1 MAHGE
6 EAGEIAIAG
15 ACSCLRVGYP
25 SYHVLLLQPNVDDI
39 ALRVFVLDAQ
49 PFVLVGL
56 LVVDGDVLHGV
67 GGQVFKHQLAVVTEE
82 LLAVEQQVV
91 DELAVVVNAPV
102 ALQFHARQLT
112 DEGVEHRPL
121 GQDEGI
127 GIIY

>member
-1 MAHGE
+1 M
-6 EAGEIAIAG
+6 
-15 ACSCLRVGYP
+15 
-25 SYHVLLLQPNVDDI
+25 
-39 ALRVFVLDAQ
+39 FVLDAQ

-91 DELAVVVNAPV
+91 DELAVVVNATV
-102 ALQFHARQLT
+102 ALQLHARQLA

-127 GIIY
+127 GIID